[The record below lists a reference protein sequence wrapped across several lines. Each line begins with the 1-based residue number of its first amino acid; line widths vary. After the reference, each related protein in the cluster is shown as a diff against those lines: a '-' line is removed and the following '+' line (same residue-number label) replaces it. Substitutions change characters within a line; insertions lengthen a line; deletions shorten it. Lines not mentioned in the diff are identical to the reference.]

1 MLGLHLQ
8 SAVHIYKG
16 FSLAKLLQALGLFSA
31 RRAWLVI
38 ISWVLI
44 LASAGSWAVLG
55 MGKLSSS
62 MAIDG
67 VPAQTV
73 IDQLQKSFPEAARGS
88 GSVVFHKPDGK
99 PFTYDQKTAI
109 AAILNHIKT
118 MDAVADTVDPFA
130 LAVTKAEAEAKIAD
144 GKVQI
149 ADAKAE
155 IAKNEKKI
163 KDGAA
168 ELVSAKSQLDSA
180 WYQLKGAK
188 AQLTAGKADYDAA
201 KANLSAAQMGVAFLL
216 AQEGPTGAN
225 YLAAAALLTQL
236 ETGIAH
242 YEAGSAAYKAG
253 KSQYDAGLSKYN
265 SGVASLADGR
275 KKLAEGKTLLAEK
288 EQELLIGDRLFQVSK
303 DFGLLSKDETTA
315 VASIQFTKPG
325 TELETFEKT
334 DVVEYIQS
342 KPIDGVQV
350 EYTKEL
356 TQSFESLLGVGE
368 ILGLVIAAIVLFLM
382 LGTLIGAGLPLLA
395 AVIGVGISAAITLGL
410 SGIIEMNSTTPVL
423 GVMLGLAVG
432 IDYALF
438 LFNRHRKQLKAGM
451 ELRDSIALANGTS
464 GNAVV
469 FAGLTVIIALLALN
483 ITGVAFLGLMGT
495 MASIAIVISILLA
508 ITLTP
513 ALMSLIG
520 MRALSKKER
529 SNIGKETKQEAKAK
543 AKGPAKQ
550 ALVVRHP
557 WVTMIS
563 GIIVLAFVAIPF
575 FSMRLGLPDGSA
587 EPLESTQYKSFQ
599 LISKAFG
606 PGANGQVLTIV
617 SVDEKLDGANA
628 ENTFKSDIAERL
640 ATLDNVDTALPGSI
654 SSDGSKYLFVL
665 IPSTGPSE
673 IETTDLVHDIRD
685 LAPEIKKDF
694 SAEIGVTGLA
704 AMNIDISERMSSVL
718 PLYLT
723 VVILL
728 SILLLILV
736 FRSIAV
742 PIVAS
747 AGFLLSV
754 TAALGL
760 VVVVYQWGWLGELTD
775 VHDPG
780 PIMNFLPSIA
790 IGILFGLA
798 MDYQLFLAT
807 GMREA
812 FVHGKSPREAVNQG
826 LKLSRSVVLAA
837 ASIMVSVFGGFMF
850 SESTMIRPIGF
861 ALAAGVLFDAFIVRL
876 LIMPAALTVLGNA
889 AWWLPKWMD
898 RILPDVDVEGA
909 KLERNGH

>member
-1 MLGLHLQ
+1 
-8 SAVHIYKG
+8 
-16 FSLAKLLQALGLFSA
+16 LAKLLQALGRFSA
-31 RRAWLVI
+31 KRAWLVV
-38 ISWVLI
+38 ISWFLI
-44 LASAGSWAVLG
+44 LASAGTWAVLG

-62 MAIDG
+62 MSIDG

-99 PFTYDQKTAI
+99 PFTYEQKTAI
-109 AAILNHIKT
+109 AEILDHIKT
-118 MDAVADTVDPFA
+118 MEAVADTVDPFE

-149 ADAKAE
+149 AEAKAE
-155 IAKNEKKI
+155 IAANEKKL
-163 KDGAA
+163 KDGTA
-168 ELVSAKSQLDSA
+168 ELVSAKAQLDSA

-188 AQLTAGKADYDAA
+188 SQLASGKADYETA
-201 KANLSAAQMGVAFLL
+201 KANLPTAQMGVQYLL
-216 AQEGPTGAN
+216 LQEGPTGAN
-225 YLAAAALLTQL
+225 YLAAVALVAQM
-236 ETGIAH
+236 ESGIAQF
-242 YEAGSAAYKAG
+242 EAGTAAYNTGKA
-253 KSQYDAGLSKYN
+253 QYDAGLAKYR
-265 SGVASLADGR
+265 SGVTALEDGKNALADG
-275 KKLAEGKTLLAEK
+275 KKLLEEK

-303 DFGLLSKDETTA
+303 NFGLLSKDETTA

-325 TELETFEKT
+325 TELETYQKT
-334 DVVEYIQS
+334 DVVEYIQT

-350 EYTKEL
+350 EYTKDL
-356 TQSFESLLGVGE
+356 TQSFESLLGLGE
-368 ILGLVIAAIVLFLM
+368 ILGLVIAGVVLFLM

-451 ELRDSIALANGTS
+451 ELRESIALANGTS

-529 SNIGKETKQEAKAK
+529 SNIGLETKAEAKAK
-543 AKGPAKQ
+543 LKGEAKQ

-557 WVTMIS
+557 WITMVT
-563 GIIVLAFVAIPF
+563 GIIALGLMAIPF

-599 LISKAFG
+599 LISEAFG
-606 PGANGQVLTIV
+606 PGANGQVLTVV
-617 SVDEKLDGANA
+617 SIPEKLEDTNA
-628 ENTFKSDIAERL
+628 ENTFKADIAERL
-640 ATLDNVDTALPGSI
+640 GTLNNVDTALPGSI
-654 SSDGSKYLFVL
+654 SEDGSKYLFVL
-665 IPSTGPSE
+665 IPTTGPSE
-673 IETTDLVHDIRD
+673 IETTELVHDIRE

-694 SAEIGVTGLA
+694 DAELGVTGLA

-812 FVHGKSPREAVNQG
+812 FVHGKSAREAVNHG
-826 LKLSRSVVLAA
+826 LMLSRSVVIAA
-837 ASIMVSVFGGFMF
+837 ASIMVAVFGSFMF

-861 ALAAGVLFDAFIVRL
+861 ALGAGVLFDAFVVRL
-876 LIMPAALTVLGNA
+876 LIMPAALTVLGNS

>member
-1 MLGLHLQ
+1 M
-8 SAVHIYKG
+8 
-16 FSLAKLLQALGLFSA
+16 AKLLQALGRFSA
-31 RRAWLVI
+31 KRAWLVV
-38 ISWVLI
+38 ISWFLI
-44 LASAGSWAVLG
+44 LASVGTWAALG

-88 GSVVFHKPDGK
+88 GSVVFHKPNGK
-99 PFTYDQKTAI
+99 PFTYEQKTAI
-109 AAILNHIKT
+109 AEILDHIKT
-118 MDAVADTVDPFA
+118 MEAVADTVDPFE

-149 ADAKAE
+149 AEAKAE
-155 IAKNEKKI
+155 IATNEKKL
-163 KDGAA
+163 KDGTA
-168 ELVSAKSQLDSA
+168 ELVSAKAQLDSA

-188 AQLTAGKADYDAA
+188 SQLASGKADYETA
-201 KANLSAAQMGVAFLL
+201 KANLPTAQMGVQYLL
-216 AQEGPTGAN
+216 LQEGPTGAN
-225 YLAAAALLTQL
+225 YLAAVALVAQM
-236 ETGIAH
+236 ESGIAQF
-242 YEAGSAAYKAG
+242 EAGTAAYNTGKA
-253 KSQYDAGLSKYN
+253 QYDAGLAKYR
-265 SGVASLADGR
+265 SGVTALEDGKKALADG
-275 KKLAEGKTLLAEK
+275 KKLLEEK

-303 DFGLLSKDETTA
+303 NFGLLSKDETTA

-325 TELETFEKT
+325 TELETYQKT
-334 DVVEYIQS
+334 DVVEYIQT

-350 EYTKEL
+350 EYTKDL
-356 TQSFESLLGVGE
+356 TQSFESLLGLGE
-368 ILGLVIAAIVLFLM
+368 ILGLVIAGVVLFLM

-451 ELRDSIALANGTS
+451 ELRESIALANGTS

-529 SNIGKETKQEAKAK
+529 SNIGQETKAEVKAK
-543 AKGPAKQ
+543 LKGEAKQ

-557 WVTMIS
+557 WITMVT
-563 GIIVLAFVAIPF
+563 GIIALGLMAIPF

-599 LISKAFG
+599 LISEAFG
-606 PGANGQVLTIV
+606 PGANGQVLTVV
-617 SVDEKLDGANA
+617 SIPEKLEDTNA
-628 ENTFKSDIAERL
+628 ENTFKADIAERL
-640 ATLDNVDTALPGSI
+640 GTLNNVDTALPGSI
-654 SSDGSKYLFVL
+654 SEDGSKYLFVL
-665 IPSTGPSE
+665 VPTTGPSE
-673 IETTDLVHDIRD
+673 IETTELVHDIRE

-694 SAEIGVTGLA
+694 DAELGVTGLA

-812 FVHGKSPREAVNQG
+812 FVHGKSAREAVNHG
-826 LKLSRSVVLAA
+826 LMLSRSVVIAA
-837 ASIMVSVFGGFMF
+837 ASIMVSVFGSFMF

-861 ALAAGVLFDAFIVRL
+861 ALGAGVLFDAFVVRL
-876 LIMPAALTVLGNA
+876 LIMPAALTVLGNS

>member
-1 MLGLHLQ
+1 
-8 SAVHIYKG
+8 
-16 FSLAKLLQALGLFSA
+16 LAKLLQALGRFSA
-31 RRAWLVI
+31 KRAWLVV
-38 ISWVLI
+38 ISWFLI
-44 LASAGSWAVLG
+44 LASAGTWAALG

-99 PFTYDQKTAI
+99 PFTYEQKTAI
-109 AAILNHIKT
+109 AEILDHIKT
-118 MDAVADTVDPFA
+118 MEAVADTVDPFE

-149 ADAKAE
+149 AEAKAD
-155 IAKNEKKI
+155 IATNEKKL
-163 KDGAA
+163 KDGKA
-168 ELVSAKSQLDSA
+168 ELVTAKAQLDSA
-180 WYQLKGAK
+180 WNQLKGAK
-188 AQLTAGKADYDAA
+188 AQLASGKADYETA
-201 KANLSAAQMGVAFLL
+201 KANLPAAEMGAQFLF
-216 AQEGPTGAN
+216 AQEGATGAN
-225 YLAAAALLTQL
+225 YLAALALLAQM
-236 ETGIAH
+236 ETGIAQF
-242 YEAGSAAYKAG
+242 EAGTAAYNTGKA
-253 KSQYDAGLSKYN
+253 QYDAGLAKYR
-265 SGVASLADGR
+265 SGAAALVDGEKALADG
-275 KKLAEGKTLLAEK
+275 KKLLEEK

-325 TELETFEKT
+325 TELETYQKT
-334 DVVEYIQS
+334 DVVEYIQT
-342 KPIDGVQV
+342 KPIAGVQV

-368 ILGLVIAAIVLFLM
+368 ILGLVIAGVVLFLM

-529 SNIGKETKQEAKAK
+529 ANIGQETKAEAKAK
-543 AKGPAKQ
+543 LKGEPKQ

-563 GIIVLAFVAIPF
+563 GIIALSFVAIPF

-587 EPLESTQYKSFQ
+587 EPTESTQYKSFQ
-599 LISKAFG
+599 LISEAFG

-617 SVDEKLDGANA
+617 SLPEKLESENA
-628 ENTFKSDIAERL
+628 ENTFKSEIAERL
-640 ATLDNVDTALPGSI
+640 AKLDNVDTALPGSI
-654 SSDGSKYLFVL
+654 SEDGSKYLFVL
-665 IPSTGPSE
+665 VPTTGPSE
-673 IETTDLVHDIRD
+673 IETTELVHDIRD
-685 LAPEIKKDF
+685 LSTEIKKDF
-694 SAEIGVTGLA
+694 NAEIGVTGLA

-728 SILLLILV
+728 SVLLLILV

-812 FVHGKSPREAVNQG
+812 FVHGRSAREAVNQG
-826 LKLSRSVVLAA
+826 LMLSRSVVIAA
-837 ASIMVSVFGGFMF
+837 ASIMVAVFGSFMF

-861 ALAAGVLFDAFIVRL
+861 ALGAGVLFDAFVVRL

-889 AWWLPKWMD
+889 AWWMPKWLD

-909 KLERNGH
+909 KLERNDH

>member
-1 MLGLHLQ
+1 M
-8 SAVHIYKG
+8 
-16 FSLAKLLQALGLFSA
+16 AKLLQALGRFSA
-31 RRAWLVI
+31 KRAWLVV
-38 ISWVLI
+38 ISWFLI
-44 LASAGSWAVLG
+44 LASAGTWAALG

-99 PFTYDQKTAI
+99 PFTYEQKTAI
-109 AAILNHIKT
+109 AEILDHIKT
-118 MDAVADTVDPFA
+118 MEAVADTVDPFE

-149 ADAKAE
+149 AEAKAD
-155 IAKNEKKI
+155 IATNEKKL
-163 KDGAA
+163 KDGKA
-168 ELVSAKSQLDSA
+168 ELVTAKAQLDSA
-180 WYQLKGAK
+180 WNQLKSAK
-188 AQLTAGKADYDAA
+188 AQLASGKADYETA
-201 KANLSAAQMGVAFLL
+201 KANLPAAEMGVQYLF
-216 AQEGPTGAN
+216 AQEGATGPN
-225 YLAAAALLTQL
+225 YLAALALLAQM
-236 ETGIAH
+236 ETGIDQF
-242 YEAGSAAYKAG
+242 EAGTAAYNTGKA
-253 KSQYDAGLSKYN
+253 QYDAGLAKYR
-265 SGVASLADGR
+265 SGAAALVDGE
-275 KKLAEGKTLLAEK
+275 KALAEGKKLLEEK

-325 TELETFEKT
+325 TELETYQKT
-334 DVVEYIQS
+334 DVVEYIQT
-342 KPIDGVQV
+342 KPIAGVQV

-356 TQSFESLLGVGE
+356 TQSFESLLGLGE
-368 ILGLVIAAIVLFLM
+368 ILGLVIAGVVLFLM

-529 SNIGKETKQEAKAK
+529 ANIGQETKAEAKAK
-543 AKGPAKQ
+543 LKGEPKQ

-563 GIIVLAFVAIPF
+563 GIIALSFVAIPF

-587 EPLESTQYKSFQ
+587 EPTESTQYKSFQ
-599 LISKAFG
+599 LISEAFG

-617 SVDEKLDGANA
+617 SLPEKLESENA
-628 ENTFKSDIAERL
+628 ESTFKSEIAERL
-640 ATLDNVDTALPGSI
+640 AKLDNVDTALPGSI
-654 SSDGSKYLFVL
+654 SEDGSKYLFVL
-665 IPSTGPSE
+665 VPTTGPSE
-673 IETTDLVHDIRD
+673 IETTELVHDIRE
-685 LAPEIKKDF
+685 LSPEIKKDF
-694 SAEIGVTGLA
+694 NAEIGVTGLA

-728 SILLLILV
+728 SVLLLILV

-812 FVHGKSPREAVNQG
+812 FVHGKSAREAVNQG
-826 LKLSRSVVLAA
+826 LMLSRSVVIAA
-837 ASIMVSVFGGFMF
+837 ASIMVAVFGSFMF

-861 ALAAGVLFDAFIVRL
+861 ALGAGVLFDAFVVRL
-876 LIMPAALTVLGNA
+876 LIMPAALTVLGNS